1 MVRMVDQMKGGKLI
15 AVILLASAI
24 GILAL
29 SVQLVRASSTEQ
41 DGPSTVRVG
50 VWLNS
55 IEKVD
60 VSAETFTVDFYLW
73 FKYHDLKPNVE
84 FLKGSPSKIDLITEE
99 ERPLENYLEYRVRGT
114 FISSLDFRGFPFDE
128 HFLAVELEDKE
139 HGASELVFEPDEVE
153 SGIDPELDVVGWN
166 VKGFKLYEENHAY
179 SDENYSRFIFGVTIY
194 HSKISVVFKN
204 LLPIIVITLISL
216 LTFSISVKNF
226 GQRVSICV
234 MALMSAVAYHL
245 ATLSTLPP
253 LGYLTFFDRVML
265 VVYTLF
271 LFNLAV
277 SVQAMRLVEAE
288 KVKVAENFETRMQNL
303 LPAVVIVLSLI
314 YIVLLGFVA

>member
-1 MVRMVDQMKGGKLI
+1 MKAGKLL
-15 AVILLASAI
+15 AVILLTAALC
-24 GILAL
+24 ILAL
-29 SVQLVRASSTEQ
+29 SSQLAWASSTEQ
-41 DGPSTVRVG
+41 EGPSTVRVG

-60 VSAETFTVDFYLW
+60 VPAGTFSVDFYLW
-73 FKYHDLKPNVE
+73 FKYHDVKPNIE
-84 FLKGSPSKIDLITEE
+84 FLKGTPSKIDIIIEE
-99 ERPLENYLEYRVRGT
+99 ERPLENYLEYRVRGV
-114 FISSLDFRGFPFDE
+114 FIGSLDFRGFPFDE

-139 HGASELVFEPDEVE
+139 HGASELVFEPDENE
-153 SGIDPELDVVGWN
+153 SGIDPELDVVGWD

-179 SDENYSRFIFGVTIY
+179 SDENYSRFIFGVTVY
-194 HSKISVVFKN
+194 RSKIPVAFKN

-226 GQRVSICV
+226 GQRVGICV
-234 MALMSAVAYHL
+234 TTLMSAVAYHL
-245 ATLSTLPP
+245 AALSALPP

-271 LFNLAV
+271 LYNLAV
-277 SVQAMRLVEAE
+277 SVQAMRLVEAGKLE
-288 KVKVAENFETRMQNL
+288 VAEKFETRMQNL
-303 LPAVVIVLSLI
+303 LPIVVIALSLV

>member
-1 MVRMVDQMKGGKLI
+1 
-15 AVILLASAI
+15 
-24 GILAL
+24 
-29 SVQLVRASSTEQ
+29 
-41 DGPSTVRVG
+41 VRVG

-60 VSAETFTVDFYLW
+60 VPAGTFSVDFYLW
-73 FKYHDLKPNVE
+73 FKYHDVKPNIE
-84 FLKGSPSKIDLITEE
+84 FLKGTPSKIDIIIEE
-99 ERPLENYLEYRVRGT
+99 ERPLENYLEYRVRGV
-114 FISSLDFRGFPFDE
+114 FIGSLDFRGFPFDE

-139 HGASELVFEPDEVE
+139 HGASELVFEPDEEE
-153 SGIDPELDVVGWN
+153 SGIDPELDVVGWD

-179 SDENYSRFIFGVTIY
+179 SDENYSRFIFGVTVY
-194 HSKISVVFKN
+194 RSKIPVAFKN

-226 GQRVSICV
+226 GQRVGICV
-234 MALMSAVAYHL
+234 TTLMSAVAYHL
-245 ATLSTLPP
+245 AALSALPP

-271 LFNLAV
+271 LYNLAV
-277 SVQAMRLVEAE
+277 SVQAMRLVEAGKLE
-288 KVKVAENFETRMQNL
+288 VAEKFETRMQNL
-303 LPAVVIVLSLI
+303 LPIVVIALSLV